1 MNDRSF
7 EDRPQASHAPPR
19 FAFPGMR
26 GKTYEHQVQALAAGY
41 ASTAEWAIDDL
52 AARLMELENRVDA
65 LDGGDRV
72 MVVDDGDQED

>member
-7 EDRPQASHAPPR
+7 EDRPQASSHAPPR

-52 AARLMELENRVDA
+52 AARLMELENRMDA
-65 LDGGDRV
+65 VDGGAEI
-72 MVVDDGDQED
+72 VVQDEEAD